1 MNWLAHVLLSSQQ
14 IDFQLGNYLADPLKC
29 QVWSG
34 ATRELIEGVN
44 THKSIDSFTDSDKIV
59 SLSKSRLRK
68 KGLLKPVIIDLT
80 YDYLLTQHWDSF
92 CTVSRREF
100 LSSFNNAGEQ
110 RALEFP
116 QKPQELV
123 LSLVQ
128 NDRLNRY
135 NTLEELLQGFG
146 RIDTRLSP
154 RLLAK
159 ETASGYYD
167 DVVKNIGAIEEDFLI
182 FFPKLIHHI
191 RDDLRLVD
199 IEHLIFNG

>member
-34 ATRELIEGVN
+34 ATRELMDGVN

-80 YDYLLTQHWDSF
+80 YDYLLTQHWNSF
-92 CTVSRREF
+92 CTISRREF
-100 LSSFNNAGEQ
+100 LSSFNNRGEQ
-110 RALEFP
+110 RAFAFP
-116 QKPQELV
+116 EKAQDLV
-123 LSLVQ
+123 LNLVQ

-135 NTLEELLQGFG
+135 NTLEELLRGFK

-159 ETASGYYD
+159 ETASGYYG
-167 DVVKNIGAIEEDFLI
+167 DVVKNIDDIEEDFLL
-182 FFPKLIHHI
+182 FFPKLINHI
-191 RDDLRLVD
+191 KDDLRLRD
-199 IEHLIFNG
+199 IEHLI

>member
-34 ATRELIEGVN
+34 ATRELIDGVN

-191 RDDLRLVD
+191 REDLRLVD

>member
-191 RDDLRLVD
+191 REDLRLVD

>member
-44 THKSIDSFTDSDKIV
+44 THKSIDSFTDSHNIV

-92 CTVSRREF
+92 CTISRREF
-100 LSSFNNAGEQ
+100 LSDFNNKAEQ
-110 RALEFP
+110 RASQFP
-116 QKPQELV
+116 KKPQTLV
-123 LSLVQ
+123 INLVQ

-135 NTLEELLQGFG
+135 NTLEELLEGFR

-159 ETASGYYD
+159 ETASGYYE

-191 RDDLRLVD
+191 REDLRLVD